1 MTTLKRIL
9 CLVAVLGLAACEQAN
24 ILTPTNNYVS
34 TEKPTSFEIAFT
46 GSAAPTDL
54 AIQLNTA
61 DVTSAFTVTS
71 ISAIAPG
78 DLLEQHVFSGRN
90 ILRVTAY
97 NQIKQVAF
105 YYDTT
110 GPTIHILDTDRDNM
124 TVTGYV
130 EDPAGVE
137 SVSLDGVALTLG
149 DKNAFTA
156 SFVDQPFNTFE
167 AIDNFGQTSTT
178 DFARK
183 DNDFNGISARLNQ
196 GGLDFLVNVLE
207 GELAKADFQEIVEN
221 IGTVEL
227 INAGIFDLNLTVT
240 SLNLD
245 SIDIGL
251 DVQDDEKIDTSLY
264 TENFE
269 LGVELSGRVW
279 ILFIPVDWSS
289 GATIQM
295 DELYVGTDLL
305 LDILN
310 SDLDIALS
318 STVIDHSPI
327 ALDLHNTPGIL
338 NFIDMITSAIVNIIA
353 PLFENLFITILEQII
368 IPIVSDFIKDIPIS
382 LQLITLDDGEELNI
396 RALPAYL
403 DTFSNGISV
412 DLGTRIWAP
421 NPPAGIP
428 GAPGSLFHEG
438 ETPSLG
444 ATTPDGEAFHFGASI
459 SSNVINQ
466 ALFAAHEAGVTTM
479 DISPGFYANATPA
492 GIAVYTPTDSE
503 IDEADQ
509 IGMRI
514 EPASA
519 PFVKFMP
526 ANGAAGVFGWYDVK
540 LTFDLYKADWGE
552 YRTLFG
558 VTFNLEVPFEV
569 NSTEDGFLSIGI
581 EQLPTIFITQTDSTG
596 MILIPPGFINST
608 LDFFMPAVMPRLAE
622 ELKVVPLPRIYEHT
636 LYMRDFWIAGSGN
649 NNLSLAGDLI
659 PISVTAA
666 AEAPTTDVQDIQTDD
681 VTVEIESV
689 NDAGVVTSSAVTV
702 NNGEVTI
709 DIDGLNPNPDLGLLE
724 YRYRVDGGGWT
735 VWKRRDE
742 IHLRRLLAGNHTVEI
757 CSRTPLL
764 KREVS
769 CPVVEFTTTVAQPA
783 Q

>member
-1 MTTLKRIL
+1 MITLKRML
-9 CLVAVLGLAACEQAN
+9 LLVAVLGLAACDQAN
-24 ILTPTNNYVS
+24 IVTPTNNSVS
-34 TEKPTSFEIAFT
+34 IDKPVTFQIAFT

-61 DVTSAFTVTS
+61 DVTDLFTVTDVNA
-71 ISAIAPG
+71 SADGA
-78 DLLEQHVFSGRN
+78 LLADHVFSGRN
-90 ILRVTAY
+90 IFRVKAY

-105 YYDTT
+105 YYDTE
-110 GPTIHILDTDRDNM
+110 GPEIHILDANRETM

-130 EDPAGVE
+130 SDPGGVE
-137 SVSLDGVALTLG
+137 SLILDGVAVELG
-149 DKNAFTA
+149 ENNSFSTAFM
-156 SFVDQPFNTFE
+156 DQPFNTFE
-167 AIDNFGQTSTT
+167 ALDGFGHSSTT
-178 DFARK
+178 EIARG
-183 DNDFNGISARLNQ
+183 DNEFNGIAARLNQ

-207 GELAKADFQEIVEN
+207 GELAKADFQEIVDN
-221 IGTVEL
+221 IGTIEL
-227 INAGIFDLNLTVT
+227 LNAGIFDLNLTVT

-245 SIDIGL
+245 NIDIGL

-264 TENFE
+264 TQNFE
-269 LGVELSGRVW
+269 LGVSLSGRVW

-318 STVIDHSPI
+318 STTVDHSAI
-327 ALDLHNTPGIL
+327 KIDLHNTPNIL
-338 NFIDMITSAIVNIIA
+338 NFIDMLTSAVVNVVA
-353 PLFENLFITILEQII
+353 PLFEDLFINILEKII
-368 IPIVSDFIKDIPIS
+368 IPIVSDFIKDIPIT
-382 LQLITLDDGEELNI
+382 LQLVTLDDGEELMI
-396 RALPAYL
+396 RALPTYL
-403 DTFSNGISV
+403 DSFGNGISV

-428 GAPGSLFHEG
+428 GSLGSLYVEG

-444 ATTPDGEAFHFGASI
+444 STTPDGTPFHFGASI

-466 ALFAAHEAGVTTM
+466 ALHAAHEAGVTTM

-492 GIAVYTPTDSE
+492 GIAVYTPADADIQE
-503 IDEADQ
+503 GDQ

-519 PFVKFMP
+519 PYIKLMP
-526 ANGAAGVFGWYDVK
+526 ADGAAGVFAWYDVK
-540 LTFDLYKADWGE
+540 LTFDLYKAEWGE

-581 EQLPTIFITQTDSTG
+581 EQLPTLFITKTDTTG
-596 MILIPPGFINST
+596 MIVLPPGFINST

-636 LYMRDFWIAGSGN
+636 LLMRDFWIAGSGN

-659 PISVTAA
+659 PVSVTEAA
-666 AEAPTTDVQDIQTDD
+666 AAPETQVQDVVTED
-681 VTVEIESV
+681 VTVKVESV
-689 NDAGVVTSSAVTV
+689 SDSGVVTSKAVTV

-724 YRYRVDGGGWT
+724 YRYRVDGGGWSI
-735 VWKRRDE
+735 WKRRDE
-742 IHLRRLLAGNHTVEI
+742 IHLTRLLAGDHSVEV

-764 KREVS
+764 KRELS
-769 CPVVEFTTTVAQPA
+769 CPVVEFTTTVAQ
-783 Q
+783 